1 MENKNRNEYENFIT
15 AMLICRENGLEP
27 RMIGNSNWI
36 NCTVPDSILCDVK
49 LHKKIIKML
58 KPFSKK
64 MNEWQDIT
72 TNTVYLVISAKN
84 Y

>member
-1 MENKNRNEYENFIT
+1 MENRKNDYNNFIT
-15 AMLICRENGLEP
+15 TMLICSDNGLKP
-27 RMIGNSNWI
+27 RLVGNSNKI
-36 NCTVPDSILCDVK
+36 ICTVPDSILCDVK
-49 LHKKIIKML
+49 LHKKIVMKL

-72 TNTVYLVISAKN
+72 TNTVFLVISAKN